1 MHMNSNYSGG
11 SYQTTPNSTMAV
23 ISLVAGILGLSLFPT
38 IGSII
43 ALITGYMARNEIRVS
58 AGSLGGD
65 GLATAGIVLGWIGIG
80 LSVIGLCIAGFFL
93 IPLCLIPLGIGLE
106 GMSLLFSVFFFM

>member
-1 MHMNSNYSGG
+1 MDSNYSGG
-11 SYQTTPNSTMAV
+11 SYRAAPNSTMAV
-23 ISLVAGILGLSLFPT
+23 ISLIAGILGLSLFPT

-43 ALITGYMARNEIRVS
+43 ALIIGYMARNEIRAS

-80 LSVIGLCIAGFFL
+80 LTVIGLCIAGFFL

-106 GMSLLFSVFFFM
+106 GMSLLYPVFFLV